1 MRARVTSSFAWIL
14 LFALQAQ
21 AGAPVVAQTAQA
33 TTAPPERSLS
43 LEEAVAMALEH
54 NESIV
59 IQREDLVSSEAA
71 GLRAHGA
78 YDPLLGVQ
86 ADYLRSNEPVNSPF
100 SGAPA
105 PRAAPTFKT
114 YETLFSLDQLL
125 PTGGSLAF
133 RANASRQTTDG
144 TFVLLTPA
152 YGTRVGVEFR
162 QPLLRGLS
170 IDPARL
176 ALKVAAADRSR
187 SAASLRKEVTRIVA
201 AVEDG
206 YWSLVSARQ
215 AVGVREE
222 AVGLADEQLSQTR
235 ARVDQGAAPKTE
247 ISQPTAEIERRR
259 GELYAAH
266 EALSRSENALKRL
279 IYDAG
284 NVSLW
289 VPRLAPAD
297 DPNIIPERVDSQDL
311 ENTMK
316 RALDQ
321 RPELAE
327 SKAEIE
333 RRRAEAAFADNLR
346 KPGLDAFVSYDRL
359 GLSGDL
365 VDPLPPSLADPNV
378 PLTVPS
384 YIEGGLGRSLAQLGE
399 GRFDDTRAGVVL
411 SVPIGNRAARGEAGI
426 AAAAKRQAEAGLD
439 GVRKMVLAEVLDA
452 AAGVDTAAQRVET
465 ARAAREAAGVQLSAE
480 HDRYVAG
487 LSTNFLVLTRQNDLS
502 NARLE
507 EIAALTDYRRARTEM
522 ARATGSLLEER
533 RIQVE
538 DGAGGKDAK

>member
-1 MRARVTSSFAWIL
+1 VSFAWIVL
-14 LFALQAQ
+14 LALHAQ
-21 AGAPVVAQTAQA
+21 IAAPIVAQTAQA
-33 TTAPPERSLS
+33 AATPTERSLS

-59 IQREDLVSSEAA
+59 IQREDLVSAEAA

-222 AVGLADEQLSQTR
+222 AVALADEQLSQTR

-284 NVSLW
+284 NVALW

-297 DPNIIPERVDSQDL
+297 DPNITPERVDSQDL
-311 ENTMK
+311 ESTMK

-365 VDPLPPSLADPNV
+365 VDLDPNS
-378 PLTVPS
+378 PFTVLIPD